1 MTDQQI
7 IDFYDQNLNLTLAQL
22 AVITGKTV
30 PELKKILMGA
40 AYD

>member
-22 AVITGKTV
+22 AAITGKTV
-30 PELKKILMGA
+30 PELKRILMGA
-40 AYD
+40 I